1 MISRCY
7 LCGGATEHRLVTA
20 ENWWGD
26 DLALV
31 ENVPASV
38 CSNCGEKYFDANI
51 CKQLDELRRKPP
63 AAQRTVEVPI
73 YEFESAAA

>member
-7 LCGGATEHRLVTA
+7 LCGGGTERQSVTA

-31 ENVPASV
+31 ENVPAWV
-38 CSNCGEKYFDANI
+38 CNNCGEKYFDSET

-63 AAQRTVEVPI
+63 DAQRTVEVPV
-73 YEFESAAA
+73 YAFTSAEA